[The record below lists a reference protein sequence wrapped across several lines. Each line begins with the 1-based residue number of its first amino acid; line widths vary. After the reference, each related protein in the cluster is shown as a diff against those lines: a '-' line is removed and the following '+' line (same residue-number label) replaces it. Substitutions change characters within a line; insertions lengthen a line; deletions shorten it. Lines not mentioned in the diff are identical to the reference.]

1 MNKKI
6 VSRVICI
13 ISVMGL
19 LITSLFISAGKM
31 MAEEKDLKEVDP
43 ILTIT
48 GPNTFPGFKKGTQGK
63 IGGFKLV
70 GYEEVELKGAVKV
83 SPCDNEIMKIDEDG
97 NYQALSNGTL
107 TPFKCTFTISDESI
121 KELADKYG
129 IKLTRKEVYYV
140 GIIYVSDTVE
150 DKRSYTVYRLYNPN
164 SGEHFY
170 TYDSNEIKNL
180 ETTGWKN
187 EGAAWKS
194 PATSDNPVYRLYNPN
209 AGDHHY
215 TMNADERD
223 NLVKAGW
230 NYEGIGWY
238 SDDAKGVELYRL
250 YNPNAVAGSHHYT
263 VSEAEKE
270 NLVKAGWKDEA
281 IAWYGRD

>member
-1 MNKKI
+1 MKRKSLSN
-6 VSRVICI
+6 VLCMLCV
-13 ISVMGL
+13 VV
-19 LITSLFISAGKM
+19 LFISSVFMGVSRISA
-31 MAEEKDLKEVDP
+31 AEKDLKEVEP

-48 GPNTFPGFKKGTQGK
+48 KPGSFPGFKKGTEGK
-63 IGGFKLV
+63 LGGFRLV
-70 GYEEVELKGAVKV
+70 GYEDVALKGTAKV
-83 SPCDNEIMKIDEDG
+83 SPCDNEIMKMDEDG
-97 NYQALSNGTL
+97 NYQAISEGTL
-107 TPFKCTFTISDESI
+107 AAFKCTFTISDDSI
-121 KELADKYG
+121 KELEDKYG
-129 IKLTRKEVYYV
+129 IKLTRKEAYYA
-140 GIIYVSDTVE
+140 GIIYVSENVE
-150 DKRSYTVYRLYNPN
+150 DERNYTVYRLYNHN

-180 ETTGWKN
+180 ETAGWKN
-187 EGAAWKS
+187 EGVAWKA
-194 PATSDNPVYRLYNPN
+194 PAISDNPVYRLYNPN

-215 TMNADERD
+215 TMSADEKD

-281 IAWYGRD
+281 IAWYGR